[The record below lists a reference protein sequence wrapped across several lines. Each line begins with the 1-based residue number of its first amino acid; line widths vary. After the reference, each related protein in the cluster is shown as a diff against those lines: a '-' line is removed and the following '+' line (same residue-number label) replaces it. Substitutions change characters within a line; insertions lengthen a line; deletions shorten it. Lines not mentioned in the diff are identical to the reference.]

1 MKHRSETETIALILE
16 AIKSNSRATQTRIMF
31 EAYLSYSQLK
41 EYLSL
46 LLEKGLIEY
55 QKGD

>member
-31 EAYLSYSQLK
+31 EAYLSYS
-41 EYLSL
+41 
-46 LLEKGLIEY
+46 
-55 QKGD
+55 